1 MKDFAETVANKGV
14 KTDAEFC
21 VQTFNSHPDD
31 FTKGLFILHGMDLLI
46 ISVLYVFI
54 HHWQSSLTIIIT
66 YVDRGPFFSDKAFLE
81 NYRRL
86 LGNTTNAP
94 IQTILRKSLSNA
106 VRLLAFFAY
115 YYSLGG
121 VRFNNLQRYSIIYA
135 VYYEKYPSAI
145 QNAYIILQLA
155 ALILPAND
163 VVWEM
168 TRVFLYSLSQEPDGK
183 KMPAVGQN
191 PHTSDDTAHSTSW
204 ESSVYPFLSQT
215 ACR

>member
-1 MKDFAETVANKGV
+1 M
-14 KTDAEFC
+14 
-21 VQTFNSHPDD
+21 
-31 FTKGLFILHGMDLLI
+31 
-46 ISVLYVFI
+46 
-54 HHWQSSLTIIIT
+54 
-66 YVDRGPFFSDKAFLE
+66 DRGPFFSDKAFLE

-191 PHTSDDTAHSTSW
+191 LMHS
-204 ESSVYPFLSQT
+204 YLLIDLLA
-215 ACR
+215 ACYQRTYFTRDMDVGLKDLMMMMMTMME